1 MRDLNQAVSPK
12 IRLVIFDLDG
22 TLLNTLKDLWVST
35 NYSLTSNGF
44 PERTM
49 EEVRCFV
56 GNGIRTLIK
65 RALPYP
71 VTDEVFEKIFVDFKA
86 HYKVHCNDFTGPYEG
101 IMELLKALKDRGYT
115 MGIASNKLDPAV
127 EQLRKE
133 WVPRLIAELKQFDE
147 IRLGLLLYRDYPDNF
162 RFKGLPVRFFDFT
175 YNIKEFEANLNAFII
190 KGTEGGDIPEAVYEA
205 MYASLEFYKWDED
218 AQRKIILIGDAEPHP
233 KPRGSGKYSKDLVM
247 KLAAE
252 KEIAIDAIITP
263 DDKGK
268 RGR

>member
-1 MRDLNQAVSPK
+1 MYNT
-12 IRLVIFDLDG
+12 IIFDLDG

-35 NYSLTSNGF
+35 NYALMSNGF

-101 IMELLKALKDRGYT
+101 IMELLKTLKDRGYT
-115 MGIASNKLDPAV
+115 MGIASNKLAPAV

-133 WVPRLIAELKQFDE
+133 FFGEYI
-147 IRLGLLLYRDYPDNF
+147 
-162 RFKGLPVRFFDFT
+162 FK
-175 YNIKEFEANLNAFII
+175 
-190 KGTEGGDIPEAVYEA
+190 AVGVVTG
-205 MYASLEFYKWDED
+205 
-218 AQRKIILIGDAEPHP
+218 QPP
-233 KPRGSGKYSKDLVM
+233 KPDTYMVD
-247 KLAAE
+247 KLMDMLDAD
-252 KEIAIDAIITP
+252 KEHTLYVGDSQVDVETARNAGLDMVTVLWGFRDREELEVAGAMNFINSPMELLDYL
-263 DDKGK
+263 D
-268 RGR
+268 